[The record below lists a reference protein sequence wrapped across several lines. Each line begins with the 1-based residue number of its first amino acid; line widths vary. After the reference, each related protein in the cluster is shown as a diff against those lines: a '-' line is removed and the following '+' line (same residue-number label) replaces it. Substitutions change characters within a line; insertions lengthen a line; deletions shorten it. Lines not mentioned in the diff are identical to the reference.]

1 MKTNLTCYLLLFL
14 VLAGCRNQY
23 YTADDYLL
31 VPKIDSHVHLNTQRT
46 AFADQALKDNF
57 RLITLNVDHGDPAD
71 IQNQLT
77 CAKSMVDKFP
87 GKVFYGPTFYFDTA
101 GWENDDWS
109 EKVISQLKNS
119 ISAGTVSVKFWKN
132 IGMVVRDRKGKFIM
146 ADNPKLDPVID
157 FIVKS
162 KLPVAGHLGE
172 PKDCWSPIDQ
182 MIVRGLKSYYT
193 KNPQYHMFI
202 HPEFPSYEDQITAR
216 DNMLEKHP
224 DLKFIGCHLGSL
236 EWSVDEIARR
246 LDRFPNMVVDMSA
259 RIVNLQIQS
268 AQDREKVRNF
278 CIRYQDRLLYGTDL
292 SDRGGGDAERLA
304 QSTHNT
310 WFRDWQYF
318 ATDNEIKTGQS
329 EEPFQGLQL
338 PKKVVRNI
346 FSENAVKWYNLK
358 TFSTVALQSTSQR
371 Q

>member
-1 MKTNLTCYLLLFL
+1 
-14 VLAGCRNQY
+14 
-23 YTADDYLL
+23 
-31 VPKIDSHVHLNTQRT
+31 
-46 AFADQALKDNF
+46 
-57 RLITLNVDHGDPAD
+57 
-71 IQNQLT
+71 
-77 CAKSMVDKFP
+77 
-87 GKVFYGPTFYFDTA
+87 
-101 GWENDDWS
+101 
-109 EKVISQLKNS
+109 
-119 ISAGTVSVKFWKN
+119 
-132 IGMVVRDRKGKFIM
+132 
-146 ADNPKLDPVID
+146 
-157 FIVKS
+157 
-162 KLPVAGHLGE
+162 
-172 PKDCWSPIDQ
+172 
-182 MIVRGLKSYYT
+182 
-193 KNPQYHMFI
+193 
-202 HPEFPSYEDQITAR
+202 
-216 DNMLEKHP
+216 
-224 DLKFIGCHLGSL
+224 
-236 EWSVDEIARR
+236 
-246 LDRFPNMVVDMSA
+246 VDMSA

-338 PKKVVRNI
+338 PKKVVRKI